1 MIVPL
6 MQQSD
11 MAEEGN
17 ILSQKSVGDLWPSWM
32 VLRLQQA
39 IEGVAKA
46 SIWGSLWGNNKES
59 ALVLL
64 FGQILEP
71 LLWGLFIEGGSIW
84 EKQHKWD

>member
-6 MQQSD
+6 TGQSD

-17 ILSQKSVGDLWPSWM
+17 ILPQKSVGNLWPSWM
-32 VLRLQQA
+32 VHRLQQA

-46 SIWGSLWGNNKES
+46 SIWQSLWGNTQDS

-71 LLWGLFIEGGSIW
+71 LV
-84 EKQHKWD
+84 

>member
-6 MQQSD
+6 MRQSD

-71 LLWGLFIEGGSIW
+71 LL
-84 EKQHKWD
+84 

>member
-6 MQQSD
+6 MRQSD

-32 VLRLQQA
+32 VHRLQQA

-46 SIWGSLWGNNKES
+46 SIWGSPWGNTKES

-71 LLWGLFIEGGSIW
+71 LL
-84 EKQHKWD
+84 